1 LHPAAAE
8 EPVGKVSDLMSV
20 FPRRIATSLGLS
32 SEDEHKATSILGQGH
47 PLTRA
52 VSLQRT
58 LVTQALV
65 TGGALVLGL
74 AGWLTVVP
82 AASLEVAA
90 ALLVEL
96 FLVLAWLCVRARVRA
111 RSESLI
117 ASGDDVRQIPVIGRE
132 RGRLGSRRVRESL
145 ARSLEHLL
153 RDAQQWHQL
162 LPSARPLPG
171 VECLRDAAPEV
182 ADVVARLRSE
192 NPRVQGVALTRRLLI
207 DGHSSPLYSGNA
219 RLLREELCRI
229 RYLLE
234 PGVDVGTR

>member
-1 LHPAAAE
+1 
-8 EPVGKVSDLMSV
+8 MSV
-20 FPRRIATSLGLS
+20 LPQRIATSLGLS
-32 SEDEHKATSILGQGH
+32 SEDEQRATSILGRSH

-58 LVTQALV
+58 LVTQVLV
-65 TGGALVLGL
+65 TGAALALGL
-74 AGWLTVVP
+74 AAWLTVVP
-82 AASLEVAA
+82 AASIEVAA
-90 ALLVEL
+90 AVPVEL
-96 FLVLAWLCVRARVRA
+96 GLVVAWLWVRGRVRE

-117 ASGDDVRQIPVIGRE
+117 ASGDDIHEIPVIGRE

-153 RDAQQWHQL
+153 RDAQRWHQL

-171 VECLRDAAPEV
+171 VECLRDTAPEV

-192 NPRVQGVALTRRLLI
+192 NPRVQGVALTSRLLI
-207 DGHSSPLYSGNA
+207 DGRSSPLYSGNA

-234 PGVDVGTR
+234 PAADDGEIREAA

>member
-1 LHPAAAE
+1 
-8 EPVGKVSDLMSV
+8 MSV
-20 FPRRIATSLGLS
+20 LPRRIATTLGLS
-32 SEDEHKATSILGQGH
+32 SEDEQKATSILGQGH

-58 LVTQALV
+58 LVTQGLV

-82 AASLEVAA
+82 AAWLEVAA
-90 ALLVEL
+90 AVLVEL
-96 FLVLAWLCVRARVRA
+96 VLVLAWLCVRGRVRE

-117 ASGDDVRQIPVIGRE
+117 ASGDDIHEIPVIGRE

-153 RDAQQWHQL
+153 RDAQHWHQL

-182 ADVVARLRSE
+182 ADVAARLRSE
-192 NPRVQGVALTRRLLI
+192 NPRVQGVALTSRLLI

-234 PGVDVGTR
+234 PGAGEVETREAA

>member
-1 LHPAAAE
+1 
-8 EPVGKVSDLMSV
+8 MSV
-20 FPRRIATSLGLS
+20 FPRRIATSLGIS
-32 SEDEHKATSILGQGH
+32 SEDEQTATSILGRGH

-58 LVTQALV
+58 LVSQVLV
-65 TGGALVLGL
+65 TSGALVLGI

-96 FLVLAWLCVRARVRA
+96 VLLLAWLCVRGRIRE

-117 ASGDDVRQIPVIGRE
+117 ASGEDVQQIPVVGRE

-153 RDAQQWHQL
+153 RDAQRWHQL
-162 LPSARPLPG
+162 VPSARPLPG

-192 NPRVQGVALTRRLLI
+192 NPRVQGVALTSRLLI

-234 PGVDVGTR
+234 PVVADETREAA

>member
-1 LHPAAAE
+1 
-8 EPVGKVSDLMSV
+8 MTV

-32 SEDEHKATSILGQGH
+32 SEDEQKATSILGRGH

-58 LVTQALV
+58 LVTQVLV

-74 AGWLTVVP
+74 VGWLTVLP

-90 ALLVEL
+90 AVVVEL
-96 FLVLAWLCVRARVRA
+96 MLVLGFLCVRGRVRA

-117 ASGDDVRQIPVIGRE
+117 ASGEDVQGIPVIGRE

-145 ARSLEHLL
+145 ARSLERLL
-153 RDAQQWHQL
+153 RDAQRWHQL

-171 VECLRDAAPEV
+171 VECLRDAASEV
-182 ADVVARLRSE
+182 ADVVDRLRSE
-192 NPRVQGVALTRRLLI
+192 NPRVQGVALTSRLLI
-207 DGHSSPLYSGNA
+207 DGNSSPLYSGNA

-234 PGVDVGTR
+234 PGSSELWQPDEYREAA